1 MNQHDLL
8 KFSHWLSILSA
19 VVVLGFV
26 GCLIILSN
34 PNSIENLFV
43 KKRITA
49 TIKDSLWRA
58 PDTLLIPKTK
68 QGELIRYGR
77 NLIAH
82 TAKYLGPKGSVKQ
95 ISNGMNCQN
104 CHLDAGTRAFG
115 NNYASVAAT
124 YPKFRA
130 RSGSIESIEKRVNDC
145 IERSLNGI
153 AIDSLSREM
162 RAMVAYISWL
172 GKDVV
177 KGNKANGSGLIDL
190 TFLDRAAD
198 ATKGQVLYA
207 QKCVTCHG
215 KNGEGLKRMD
225 GIEYLYPPLWG
236 EHSFNVGAGLYRI
249 SNLAK
254 YLYANMPLGATFY
267 EPQLTSE
274 EAWDIAA
281 YVVSLERPINNFPH
295 DWPKVESKPVDHP
308 FGPYADNLTEKQH
321 KFGPFK

>member
-8 KFSHWLSILSA
+8 KFSRWLSILSV

-26 GCLIILSN
+26 GCLYLLSN
-34 PNSIENLFV
+34 PTSNENLFV
-43 KKRITA
+43 KKGIIA
-49 TIKDSLWRA
+49 TPEDSLWIA
-58 PDTLLIPKTK
+58 PDTLLIPKKK

-77 NLIAH
+77 DLIAH

-104 CHLDAGTRAFG
+104 CHLNAGTKPFG
-115 NNYASVAAT
+115 NNYGSVAAT

-172 GKDVV
+172 GKDMV
-177 KGNKANGSGLIDL
+177 KGNKAKGSGLIDL

-198 ATKGQVLYA
+198 PTKGQVLYE
-207 QKCVTCHG
+207 QKCLTCHG
-215 KNGEGLKRMD
+215 KKGEGLKRMD

-254 YLYANMPLGATFY
+254 YMYANMPLGATFY
-267 EPQLTSE
+267 EPLLTNE
-274 EAWDIAA
+274 EAWDIAG
-281 YVVSLERPINNFPH
+281 YVVSLERPKKTFPH
-295 DWPKVESKPVDHP
+295 DWPKIESKPIDHP
-308 FGPYADNLTEKQH
+308 FGPYSDNLTEKQH